1 MIMLTSLIRPRRET
15 KFLTISPFGLALAA
29 CGGGSDNEQPDM
41 ISVVDTNSDFVNF
54 ELTGNDF
61 IDASTAGSK
70 WVPSD
75 GVITFAL
82 ADGFNG
88 ERWANP
94 EQALESFS
102 SAMQQVA
109 DLTNLEVRNLGYYE
123 NPEIAGDMGATI
135 VASFDGQNRFFD
147 PGSKDWAHAHY
158 PNSLAYENAGGDIY
172 FNLNSPINEFTNDAA
187 YLPGG
192 KAHAVFLHELGH
204 AFGLKHPFDN
214 TNGRPTYEEVGFGS
228 YNDMRYTVMSYTDK
242 FGDMLNAPATF
253 MVGDAL
259 ALMSLYGVNYTT
271 NTGDDTYSFDDLSF
285 RAAIWDADG
294 TDTIDLSACDND
306 VRVELTTYYS
316 VADLGF
322 EYGFVVIDANSD
334 EEKFMGIM
342 GEFENVTCGSGD
354 DLVYGDENNNVIIG
368 GTGNDEIYGGD
379 GDDVIFGGAGDDQIV
394 GGAGDDN
401 LVGGTGADTFLI
413 GLGHG
418 SDTILDFEENVD
430 KVLVYNDENGNSP
443 YAGPSASDEGFVVYN
458 LVDGSSITL
467 DGILYI
473 A

>member
-1 MIMLTSLIRPRRET
+1 MQKPLIKPNRKT
-15 KFLTISPFGLALAA
+15 KFVTISPLGLALTA
-29 CGGGSDNEQPDM
+29 CGGGSDEEQPDV
-41 ISVVDTNSDFVNF
+41 ISPVNTHSKFVTF

-61 IDASTAGSK
+61 IDASTQGSK
-70 WVPSD
+70 WAPTD

-94 EQALESFS
+94 EQALDSLS

-109 DLTNLEVRNLGYYE
+109 NLTNLEVRNLGYYE

-135 VASFDGQNRFFD
+135 VASFDGQNKFFET
-147 PGSKDWAHAHY
+147 GSKALAHAHY
-158 PNSLAYENAGGDIY
+158 PLSLAYENAGGDIY
-172 FNLNSPINEFTNDAA
+172 FNLDSRINEFTNEAA

-192 KAHAVFLHELGH
+192 EAHAVFLHELGH

-228 YNDMRYTVMSYTDK
+228 YNDMRYTVMSYDDE

-253 MVGDAL
+253 MLGDAL
-259 ALMSLYGVNYTT
+259 ALMSLYGVNYST
-271 NTGDDTYSFDDLSF
+271 NTGDDTYSFNDQSF
-285 RAAIWDADG
+285 RTAIWDADG
-294 TDTIDLSACDND
+294 TDTIDLSACNND

-368 GTGNDEIYGGD
+368 GTGNDEIYGRN
-379 GDDVIFGGAGDDQIV
+379 GDDVIFGGAGDDWIV
-394 GGAGDDN
+394 GGVGDDN
-401 LVGGTGADTFLI
+401 LVGGAGADTFVI

-418 SDTILDFEENVD
+418 SDTIVDFQENTDQVRFYLDD
-430 KVLVYNDENGNSP
+430 QGNNP
-443 YAGPSASDEGFVVYN
+443 YTERSASEEGFVVYN
-458 LVDGSSITL
+458 LADGSSITL
-467 DGILYI
+467 DGILYV